1 MKEYLETRISELQK
15 EYSDTLTKIGNEK
28 AEEERKCL
36 WKIINDKKSRLDEL
50 KDALKFF
57 NENNYTNL

>member
-1 MKEYLETRISELQK
+1 MKEYLETRIGELQK

-36 WKIINDKKSRLDEL
+36 WKTINDKKSRLDEL